1 MRLEGLHIAEQPGWG
16 ALDRKTFIYGEG
28 RGGRKDNIGGQRKRF
43 EGKALKGTRG
53 KRKDF
58 TSEKDAIKARVKS
71 IKASRGGRGKKKKD
85 TKSRDRG
92 VMWRRQ
98 RGSRSIQKPRQATA
112 RDKGPDLHLFLRVLC
127 IRGKWRILD
136 NP

>member
-28 RGGRKDNIGGQRKRF
+28 RGGRKDNIGGQRKRL

-58 TSEKDAIKARVKS
+58 TSEKDAIKVRVKS
-71 IKASRGGRGKKKKD
+71 IKASRGGRGKKKERHEEQRPGGD
-85 TKSRDRG
+85 VEETKRQPIYTEAQTG
-92 VMWRRQ
+92 NGARQ
-98 RGSRSIQKPRQATA
+98 RTRPPPIFARSLYSGEMA
-112 RDKGPDLHLFLRVLC
+112 
-127 IRGKWRILD
+127 